1 MAEYARPDAADD
13 ATGARDHPDVVQEA
27 LDRFAVCVA
36 AEEKQREREVQA
48 LEFQVPEK
56 QWPAEVKLTRGAQ
69 TVRTQKGEVTIAAR
83 PMLAI
88 PKLDQPIQLVL
99 NQERAAHLGI
109 QVHPLNDAATDATAT
124 ILQGLYRAIE
134 VDSRASLARSWA
146 FERLVKAGRGVYRI
160 LKEYDETSDH
170 PSDQKIVIKRIYEQ
184 GAVYFDP
191 AACEPDSS
199 DAEYAFVVEDVPL
212 ARYKRRYKDS
222 ALCSY
227 TDEDFVALGNERKGW
242 ITGEKDAIA
251 IRVCEY
257 FYLEYQTET
266 VTWEGGGREKPT
278 RIVHWC
284 TVNAVEELAREVWDG
299 QYIPLVRL
307 ARELVPFDGDK
318 RCVGMIEP
326 NKDAQR
332 LFNYAASASVEM
344 AALETKASHA
354 VDPRQIEGY
363 EAWWDQKNVRN
374 FAYLPFRRMVDGQ
387 DLGPPVPIQADMSKM
402 QINALLL
409 SQAGDFIQAGTAMFD
424 PSLGDT
430 SPNARTKGGTLA
442 LQSQSDQA
450 TSHWVQ
456 ILADIGMT
464 HEARIVLDLIPHV
477 YDRPGRVA
485 RILDTEDN
493 TKQVMLNAPF
503 VRQGTRPVP
512 APLGALGPRPL
523 GPPGLPPGPPP
534 LGAPPSLPP
543 GMAPAPGS
551 LPLARP
557 GMPPLR
563 PQGAPGAPAG
573 PGEVEH
579 YDLKKGRYGVTV
591 SVGKAYQSLKQEG
604 QDALASLF
612 QAQPQLFSVLGDIYL
627 KFADFPG
634 HNVAAERVKKML
646 PPALQDQDAQGQA
659 QTQQQLAQAQAQIQ
673 QLTQALQALEPEKM
687 AAQVQIATTQA
698 KVQADTQQAA
708 LKSQA
713 DVEIARMNNA
723 TKVLVARITAAKEAS
738 NAGKEDF
745 EERLALAADLAHD
758 AEQQHLDRRHEVA
771 MAAHTAALQP
781 PPAAPGPGEPG
792 GEEPPPAA

>member
-1 MAEYARPDAADD
+1 MAYPDAADD
-13 ATGARDHPDVVQEA
+13 ATGARGDDIVPEA
-27 LDRFAVCVA
+27 LARFDLCVT
-36 AEEKQREREVQA
+36 AEEKQRARELAA
-48 LEFQVPEK
+48 LQFQVPEL
-56 QWPAEVKLTRGAQ
+56 QWPDDIRSARKAQ
-69 TVRTQKGEVTIAAR
+69 TVGGVALAGR

-109 QVHPLNDAATDATAT
+109 EVHPISEAATDETAT

-134 VDSRASLARSWA
+134 VDSRAGLARSWA
-146 FERLVKAGRGVYRI
+146 FERMVKAGRGAYRI
-160 LKEYDETSDH
+160 LKAYDETSDH
-170 PSDQKIVIKRIYEQ
+170 PSDQKIVIARIYEQ

-191 AACEPDSS
+191 ASTEPDGS

-212 ARYKRRYKDS
+212 KRYRRRYPTS
-222 ALCSY
+222 TLTSY
-227 TDEDFVALGNERKGW
+227 TDEDFVALGNERPGW

-257 FYLEYQTET
+257 FYLAYET
-266 VTWEGGGREKPT
+266 DEVTWEGGRRTKER

-284 TVNAVEELAREVWDG
+284 TLNAVEELAREVWDG
-299 QYIPLVRL
+299 RYIPLVRL
-307 ARELVPFDGDK
+307 ARQLVPFDGDQ
-318 RCVGMIEP
+318 RCVGIIEP

-354 VDPRQIEGY
+354 LDPRQIEGY
-363 EAWWDQKNVRN
+363 EAWWNQKNTRN
-374 FAYLPFRRMVDGQ
+374 FPYLPLRRFVDGQ

-402 QINALLL
+402 QVNALLL
-409 SQAGDFIQAGTAMFD
+409 SQAGDFINAGTATFE

-430 SPNARTKGGTLA
+430 TPNVRTKGGTLA
-442 LQSQSDQA
+442 LQSQSAQA
-450 TSHWVQ
+450 TGHWIQ

-464 HEARIVLDLIPHV
+464 HEARIVLDLIPFV
-477 YDRPGRVA
+477 YDRPGRIT

-503 VRQGTRPVP
+503 VRQGQRPVP
-512 APLGALGPRPL
+512 APLGALGPRPV
-523 GPPGLPPGPPP
+523 GGPPPGLGMGAPPPSGPPP
-534 LGAPPSLPP
+534 GWPSPGAGPGALAGAPASMPPGGPTGAPP
-543 GMAPAPGS
+543 
-551 LPLARP
+551 R
-557 GMPPLR
+557 
-563 PQGAPGAPAG
+563 PGAPAA
-573 PGEVEH
+573 PAVEH

-591 SVGKAYQSLKQEG
+591 SVGKAYSSRVEQG
-604 QDALASLF
+604 QDALATLF
-612 QAQPQLFSVLGDIYL
+612 AAQPQLFSILGDIYL

-646 PPALQDQDAQGQA
+646 PPPLQDQDEQSQA
-659 QTQQQLAQAQAQIQ
+659 HTQQQLAAAQAQIQ

-698 KVQADTQQAA
+698 KTQADTQQVQ
-708 LKSQA
+708 LKSAA

-738 NAGKEDF
+738 NAAKEDA

-758 AEQQHLDRRHEVA
+758 AEQQGLDRRHEVA
-771 MAAHTAALQP
+771 MAAHDAALQP
-781 PPAAPGPGEPG
+781 PPGPDG
-792 GEEPPPAA
+792 PAGPDDGAVGPTGPAGA